1 MSITKVTA
9 SIISTAALFS
19 LSIAYAGDMGSKP
32 APLSVPYVG
41 GEVSASWIQ
50 KNAPRVNSVT
60 GNISEQ
66 NWGGRLSA
74 GMLRFHTEQLALM
87 GEIGGGYYGSRS
99 VTIPQLSASSKLEVD
114 GYDVLVGA
122 LYKLKH
128 VDVFGQVGFMIENAR
143 MSFSR
148 QDLNKLAPGDFIHGS
163 SSARLNTTQVLP
175 EVRAG
180 GIYNVRDDLGITLT
194 YMHAFG
200 STPGFSGSVT
210 ASQADGINSVSS
222 AKQQNPSLN
231 SVLLGLHYYI
241 V

>member
-1 MSITKVTA
+1 MNITKVTA

-19 LSIAYAGDMGSKP
+19 ASIAYAGDMGSKL

-50 KNAPRVNSVT
+50 KNAPHVNGVT
-60 GNISEQ
+60 ANISEQ

-74 GMLRFHTEQLALM
+74 GMLRFHTEKLALM

-143 MSFSR
+143 MSLTK
-148 QDLNKLAPGDFIHGS
+148 QDLNKLAQGDFIHGS
-163 SSARLNTTQVLP
+163 SSVRFNTTQVLP

-180 GIYNVRDDLGITLT
+180 GVYNVRDDLGVTLA

-200 STPGFSGSVT
+200 STPDFSGVKT
-210 ASQADGINSVSS
+210 ATRADGINTVVS
-222 AKQQNPSLN
+222 AKLQNPSLN
-231 SVLLGLHYYI
+231 AVLLGLHYYI

>member
-1 MSITKVTA
+1 MKITKITT
-9 SIISTAALFS
+9 SLISTAALFS
-19 LSIAYAGDMGSKP
+19 ASIAYAGDMGSKP

-50 KNAPRVNSVT
+50 KNAPYINGVK
-60 GNISEQ
+60 GNMSNQ

-74 GMLRFHTEQLALM
+74 GMLRFHTEKLALM

-99 VTIPQLSASSKLEVD
+99 VNIPALEVSSKLEVD

-128 VDVFGQVGFMIENAR
+128 LDVFGQVGFMIENAR
-143 MSFSR
+143 LSVSAR
-148 QDLNKLAPGDFIHGS
+148 ELNQLFRGDFVYGES
-163 SSARLNTTQVLP
+163 DARANGTQVLP

-180 GIYNVRDDLGITLT
+180 GIYNVREDLGITLT

-200 STPGFSGSVT
+200 STQAFKAINLATKGEGFFSMT
-210 ASQADGINSVSS
+210 NAHA
-222 AKQQNPSLN
+222 QNPTLN

-241 V
+241 A